1 MKMKILVVDDNA
13 SIGVALSEALED
25 YEVVV
30 TYSGEEALGYLDK
43 NEDVD
48 LAIVDV
54 VMPGISG
61 IELLKKIR
69 EKSKDMLVVIMT
81 AYESKDVIVDALRA
95 NADDYLEKPIDFE
108 KLDAVLTRLLCSCG
122 KPVFELP
129 SAMKS
134 KVEWV
139 KKHIRK
145 NYHRAGILEEAA
157 EQLCLTPKHLGRMFK
172 DEVGVG
178 FTEYRLAVRMD
189 AAKKLIRRDGMSV
202 SEVAFHLGYKN
213 QESFCKAFRKYVG
226 NSPTEYKNISIKNIS
241 LADSR

>member
-1 MKMKILVVDDNA
+1 MKMKILVVDDNP
-13 SIGVALSEALED
+13 SIGIAINEALED
-25 YEVVV
+25 YDVDMV
-30 TYSGEEALGYLDK
+30 YSGEEALSYLDR

-48 LAIVDV
+48 MAIVDV

-61 IELLKKIR
+61 IELLKRIR
-69 EKSKDMLVVIMT
+69 EKSTDMFVVIMT
-81 AYESKDVIVDALRA
+81 AYESKDVLVDALRA

-108 KLDAVLTRLLCSCG
+108 KLDDVMTRLFCSCG

-134 KVEWV
+134 KVEWI
-139 KKHIRK
+139 KKYIRQ
-145 NYHRAGILEEAA
+145 NYHKPGILEDTA

-172 DEVGVG
+172 EEVGMG
-178 FTEYRLAVRMD
+178 FTEYRLIVRMD
-189 AAKKLIRRDGMSV
+189 AAKKLIRRKGMSI
-202 SEVAFHLGYKN
+202 SEIAYHLGYKN

-226 NSPTEYKNISIKNIS
+226 SSPSEYKTIANKKIT

>member
-13 SIGVALSEALED
+13 SIGIAISEALEA
-25 YEVVV
+25 YEVDVV
-30 TYSGEEALGYLDK
+30 YSGEEALKYLDH

-48 LAIVDV
+48 LALVDV

-61 IELLKKIR
+61 IELLKRIR
-69 EKSKDMLVVIMT
+69 EKSSDMMVVIMT
-81 AYESKDVIVDALRA
+81 AYESKDILVDALRA
-95 NADDYLEKPIDFE
+95 NADDYIEKPIDFE
-108 KLDAVLTRLLCSCG
+108 KLEAVLTRLFCSCG

-134 KVEWV
+134 KVEWI

-145 NYHRAGILEEAA
+145 NYHRSGILEEAA

-172 DEVGVG
+172 EEVGMG

-189 AAKKLIRRDGMSV
+189 AAKKLIKREGMSI
-202 SEVAFHLGYKN
+202 SEISFHLGYKN

-226 NSPTEYKNISIKNIS
+226 TSPTEYKNIVNS
-241 LADSR
+241 